1 MADRPAESLAAP
13 WMSDAL
19 ATACALVHGWQ
30 SSYVVVALPGQWLG
44 VRRDGGWRALGA
56 PRDGE
61 VGRAEL
67 QAASALVQ
75 WLKRRP
81 MTAAALLHGVPMR
94 LGSGGECGEEVAE
107 ARGAQGWLGS
117 LLGRGRAEPRGAG
130 SGSGAEAEAR
140 AVRCATPASGAGLA
154 SPSTTLDGRAQVL
167 VSGDRHEPEALALIG
182 GSGQLGRV
190 RLGRVPSSEGVVLV
204 SIESA

>member
-1 MADRPAESLAAP
+1 
-13 WMSDAL
+13 
-19 ATACALVHGWQ
+19 
-30 SSYVVVALPGQWLG
+30 
-44 VRRDGGWRALGA
+44 
-56 PRDGE
+56 
-61 VGRAEL
+61 
-67 QAASALVQ
+67 
-75 WLKRRP
+75 
-81 MTAAALLHGVPMR
+81 
-94 LGSGGECGEEVAE
+94 VAE